1 MNVHLHQSC
10 WPLNKVETTLFN
22 IQETDKETLVKVKTK
37 LQEITDVAVG
47 QLSLDGEIQ
56 EAPEPIFI
64 GLGV

>member
-1 MNVHLHQSC
+1 MR
-10 WPLNKVETTLFN
+10 PLNKVETTLFN
-22 IQETDKETLVKVKTK
+22 IQETDKETGEVKTK

-47 QLSLDGEIQ
+47 QLNLDGEIQ